1 MESTS
6 VIKESK
12 YVLKRLDDAFKI
24 LNVSVS
30 VNNTS
35 IAIFIPSTN
44 SADQKEEVSSTTNVT
59 QSKTVTMNTAE
70 QNKQSQYQPDDPD
83 CIQFKWESTRYSVYK
98 VKPGEANSDKK
109 SCDTLH

>member
-35 IAIFIPSTN
+35 MTIFIPSTN
-44 SADQKEEVSSTTNVT
+44 SADQKVKDVNSTTNVKQAQT
-59 QSKTVTMNTAE
+59 EATE
-70 QNKQSQYQPDDPD
+70 QKKQSQYQPDDPD